1 MINKIILVFMIIG
14 VYTGNVFSNTYS
26 EEMNTL
32 QNEYYAAEGD
42 IEILMEAA
50 IASGAS
56 ETEKQTYKNIIA
68 VMKMRASISSSKR
81 ESYNILKKTLDENEP
96 LLSEDDSN
104 YITSVADLMVSL
116 IEYSSL
122 TQVMKLSGK
131 ADKLYEKVL
140 KIDPNHFQALIG
152 QGIATSFRPKFV
164 GGGLKKGMLSF
175 KKAEVNAKEAW
186 EKHLI
191 YVWLSQAYM
200 EMDDNENYEKYIT
213 LAESIF
219 PDGIFFNKVK
229 DKNDNEEKSMFDDTK

>member
-1 MINKIILVFMIIG
+1 MRKIILFIMITG
-14 VYTGNVFSNTYS
+14 VYTGTVFSNTYS
-26 EEMNTL
+26 EEMNAL

-42 IEILMEAA
+42 IEVLMEAA
-50 IASGAS
+50 IYSGKS
-56 ETEKQTYKNIIA
+56 ETEKQTYKNIAA
-68 VMKMRASISSSKR
+68 VMKMRITTESKR
-81 ESYNILKKTLDENEP
+81 ATYNMLKSTLAENEP
-96 LLSEDDSN
+96 LLSEDDPN
-104 YITSVADLMVSL
+104 YITSVADLMISL

-131 ADKLYEKVL
+131 ADTLYEKVL
-140 KIDPNHFQALIG
+140 KIDPNHFHALIG

-164 GGGLKKGMLSF
+164 GGGIKKGMPSF
-175 KKAEVNAKEAW
+175 KEAEQNAKETW

-219 PDGIFFNKVK
+219 PNGIFFNKIK